1 MLISSVSTFTKKS
14 LITPLKVAQSMGW
27 VLLTALSLPFFR
39 ISRTPFDFFTKKI
52 VEVWNK
58 NTTETTKKVDKI
70 NPNTKSS
77 LETLEEWVKA
87 APAGEDRI
95 AAQKKIQEFLE
106 TSICKKI
113 FYLFLSQSSILDLTS
128 LLLTSLPNIFNDPCF
143 NKLKILKLQN
153 NQLETLPESFGNL
166 QALQTLKLQNNQ
178 LETLPESFG
187 NL

>member
-1 MLISSVSTFTKKS
+1 M
-14 LITPLKVAQSMGW
+14 
-27 VLLTALSLPFFR
+27 
-39 ISRTPFDFFTKKI
+39 
-52 VEVWNK
+52 
-58 NTTETTKKVDKI
+58 DKI

-143 NKLKILKLQN
+143 NKLKILKLYN
-153 NQLETLPESFGNL
+153 NQLETLPESFGNLQALQTLNLFNNQLRALPESIGNL

-187 NL
+187 NLQALQTLNLFNNQLRALPESIGNLQALQ